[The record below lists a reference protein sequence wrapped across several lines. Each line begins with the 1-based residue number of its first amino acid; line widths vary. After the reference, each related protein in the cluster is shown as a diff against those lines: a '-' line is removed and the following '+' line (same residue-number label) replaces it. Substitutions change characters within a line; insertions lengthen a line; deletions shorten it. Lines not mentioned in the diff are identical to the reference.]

1 MAIVR
6 MKPFFLIG
14 VLKNRKKILETLQKL
29 ECVQVE
35 PVTDLKKINQHQTIS
50 QIDSMIN
57 NADHAIEIIEKYSN
71 KKDGFLKSPNFK
83 LPEKLN
89 VDIAKSDN
97 LYKKVKSILN
107 SMSKIEKIQNKIN
120 KLENESLALFYYL
133 SLDLPTDVQ
142 NTKYTN
148 VLIGSIPGFWD
159 NESLLNKL
167 GTNIY
172 FEIIDANKLQTSV
185 FFIIPKDI
193 NDKVRKIL
201 LDIGFSQPPFSSTR
215 KTPNEKLIANKEKIN
230 KLKEEI
236 LKYENKIKSIC
247 CEYKNIQ
254 DFADC
259 LRLRKEKYETICKI
273 GLTDTTFV
281 LKGFVNPKFE
291 SKIMEKIERQIGA
304 YIEISQPNESSPVDF
319 SNNFFVSPVED
330 VTQTYSMP
338 SYDDIDPNPIMSF
351 FYYIFFGMMFSD
363 AGYGLVLS
371 IVCGYL
377 AFFKKFEASKKAMF
391 RMFFFCGISTT
402 FWGFMYGS
410 FFGDAIDTVAKVFF
424 NSNLSLSPLWIN
436 TVTEPLTLFIF
447 SIVVG
452 LIQIIIGLS
461 IKFYTLFRRRKFM
474 EAIATVLDWIFI
486 LLGIGIFGT
495 GKATNN
501 DIVCTIGLILAIL
514 GTCLVILLGGYKNK
528 GPMKILGGIISLY
541 DITSYISDALSYSR
555 LMALG
560 IATGVIANVVNIL
573 GSMAGNGILGF
584 ILFIVISILGHAM
597 NFGINILGAYV
608 HTNRLQYVEFF
619 SKFYEGGGKKF
630 IPFGMHTK
638 YIKFLNKI
646 K

>member
-35 PVTDLKKINQHQTIS
+35 PVADLKKINQHQTIS

-83 LPEKLN
+83 SPEKLN

-97 LYKKVKSILN
+97 LYKKVKSVLN
-107 SMSKIEKIQNKIN
+107 STSKIEEIQNKIN
-120 KLENESLALFYYL
+120 KLKNESLALFYYL
-133 SLDLPTDVQ
+133 PLDLPTDIQ
-142 NTKYTN
+142 NTKHTN

-193 NDKVRKIL
+193 NDEVRKIL

-215 KTPNEKLIANKEKIN
+215 KTPNEKLISNKEKIN

-247 CEYKNIQ
+247 YEYKNIQ

-281 LKGFVNPKFE
+281 LKGFVNPKLE
-291 SKIMEKIERQIGA
+291 SKIIEKIEIQIGA
-304 YIEISQPNESSPVDF
+304 YIEISQPDESSPVDF

-330 VTQTYSMP
+330 ITQTYSMP

-377 AFFKKFEASKKAMF
+377 AFFKKFEASKKDMF

-410 FFGDAIDTVAKVFF
+410 FFGNAIDTVAKVFF
-424 NSNLSLSPLWIN
+424 NSDFSLTPLWIN
-436 TVTEPLTLFIF
+436 TTTEPLTLLIF
-447 SIVVG
+447 SIVIG

-461 IKFYTLFRRRKFM
+461 IKFYTLMKRKHFM
-474 EAIATVLDWIFI
+474 EAVATVLDWIFI
-486 LLGIGIFGT
+486 LLGIGIFAT
-495 GKATNN
+495 GNAISNEF
-501 DIVCTIGLILAIL
+501 VSVIGLILSML
-514 GTCLVILLGGYKNK
+514 GTCLVILLGGYKSK

-560 IATGVIANVVNIL
+560 IATGVIANVINIL

-584 ILFIVISILGHAM
+584 IIFIVISILGHAM

>member
-1 MAIVR
+1 MAILR

-29 ECVQVE
+29 ECAQIE
-35 PVTDLKKINQHQTIS
+35 PVSDFKKIDPHQTIS
-50 QIDSMIN
+50 QIDSMIRD
-57 NADHAIEIIEKYSN
+57 ADRAIETIEKYSN
-71 KKDGFLKSPNFK
+71 KKDNFLKSPNFK
-83 LPEKLN
+83 SPEKLN

-97 LYKKVKSILN
+97 LHKKVKSVLK
-107 SMSKIEKIQNKIN
+107 SVSKIEKIQNKIS

-133 SLDLPTDVQ
+133 SLDLPTDIQ
-142 NTKYTN
+142 STKYTN
-148 VLIGSIPGFWD
+148 ILIGSIPGFWD
-159 NESLLNKL
+159 NASLLSKL
-167 GTNIY
+167 GEDVY

-185 FFIIPKDI
+185 FFIIPKNIDER
-193 NDKVRKIL
+193 VRKIL
-201 LDIGFSQPPFSSTR
+201 LDIGFSQPPFSSTK
-215 KTPNEKLIANKEKIN
+215 KTPKEKSISNKKKISKLKEKI
-230 KLKEEI
+230 LEH
-236 LKYENKIKSIC
+236 ENNIRSVC
-247 CEYKNIQ
+247 TEYKNIQ

-273 GLTDTTFV
+273 GLTDNTFI

-291 SKIMEKIERQIGA
+291 SKIKEKIEKQIGA
-304 YIEISQPNESSPVDF
+304 YIEISQSDESSPVDF
-319 SNNFFVSPVED
+319 SNNFFVSPVENI
-330 VTQTYSMP
+330 TQTYSMP
-338 SYDDIDPNPIMSF
+338 SYNDIDPNPIMSF

-371 IVCGYL
+371 MVCGYL
-377 AFFKKFEASKKAMF
+377 AFFKKFEKSKKALF
-391 RMFFFCGISTT
+391 RMFFLCGISTT

-410 FFGDAIDTVAKVFF
+410 FFGNAIDTVAKVFF
-424 NSNLSLSPLWIN
+424 NSDFSLAPLWIN
-436 TVTEPLTLFIF
+436 TVTEPLTLLIF
-447 SIVVG
+447 SIVIG

-461 IKFYTLFRRRKFM
+461 IKFYTLIRKKKFI
-474 EAIATVLDWIFI
+474 EAIATVLDWILI
-486 LLGIGIFGT
+486 LLGIGIFAT
-495 GKATNN
+495 GKTVNN
-501 DIVCTIGLILAIL
+501 DFISLIGLILSIL
-514 GTCLVILLGGYKNK
+514 GTSLVVILGGYKNK
-528 GPMKILGGIISLY
+528 GPMKIFGGIISLY

-584 ILFIVISILGHAM
+584 IIFIIISILGHAM

-630 IPFGMHTK
+630 VPFGMHTK

>member
-57 NADHAIEIIEKYSN
+57 DADHAIEIIEKYSDN
-71 KKDGFLKSPNFK
+71 KDGFLKSPNFES
-83 LPEKLN
+83 PENLN
-89 VDIAKSDN
+89 LDIAKSDN
-97 LYKKVKSILN
+97 LHKEVKSVLS
-107 SMSKIEKIQNKIN
+107 SMSKIEKIQSKIN

-133 SLDLPTDVQ
+133 SLDLPTDIQ

-148 VLIGSIPGFWD
+148 ALVGSIPGFWD
-159 NESLLNKL
+159 NESLSNKL
-167 GTNIY
+167 SKDVY

-185 FFIIPKDI
+185 FFIIPKNI
-193 NDKVRKIL
+193 NERVRKIL

-215 KTPNEKLIANKEKIN
+215 KTPKEKSISN
-230 KLKEEI
+230 EIKITKLREQI
-236 LKYENKIKSIC
+236 LEHENNIKSVC
-247 CEYKNIQ
+247 LKYKNIQ

-273 GLTDTTFV
+273 GLTDSTFV

-291 SKIMEKIERQIGA
+291 SKIIDKIEKKMGA

-330 VTQTYSMP
+330 ITQTYSMP
-338 SYDDIDPNPIMSF
+338 SYDDIDPNPIMSV

-363 AGYGLVLS
+363 AGYGIVLS

-377 AFFKKFEASKKAMF
+377 SFFKKFEKSKKALF

-410 FFGDAIDTVAKVFF
+410 FFGNAIDTVAKVFF
-424 NSNLSLSPLWIN
+424 NSDFSLAPLWIN
-436 TVTEPLTLFIF
+436 TVTEPLTLLIF
-447 SIVVG
+447 SIVIG

-461 IKFYTLFRRRKFM
+461 IKFYTLVKRKQFM
-474 EAIATVLDWIFI
+474 EAVATVLDWIFI
-486 LLGIGIFGT
+486 LLGIGIFAT
-495 GKATNN
+495 GKTINS
-501 DIVCTIGLILAIL
+501 DVVSMIGLILSIL
-514 GTCLVILLGGYKNK
+514 GTSLVVLLGGYKNK

-573 GSMAGNGILGF
+573 GSMAGNGISGF
-584 ILFIVISILGHAM
+584 IIFIIISILGHAM

>member
-1 MAIVR
+1 MAILR

-29 ECVQVE
+29 ECAQIE
-35 PVTDLKKINQHQTIS
+35 PVTDLKKINPHQTIS
-50 QIDSMIN
+50 QIDFMIN
-57 NADHAIEIIEKYSN
+57 NADRAIEIIEKYSS
-71 KKDGFLKSPNFK
+71 KKDNFLKSPNFK
-83 LPEKLN
+83 SPEKLN

-97 LYKKVKSILN
+97 LYKKVKSVLK
-107 SMSKIEKIQNKIN
+107 SMAKIEENQNQIN

-148 VLIGSIPGFWD
+148 ILIGSIPGFWD
-159 NESLLNKL
+159 NERLLDKL
-167 GTNIY
+167 SENVY

-201 LDIGFSQPPFSSTR
+201 LDIGFSQPPFSSTK
-215 KTPNEKLIANKEKIN
+215 KTPKEKSVSNKEKIN
-230 KLKEEI
+230 KLREEI
-236 LKYENKIKSIC
+236 LKYEDQIRNIC
-247 CEYKNIQ
+247 SEYKNIQ

-273 GLTDTTFV
+273 GLTDNTFV

-291 SKIMEKIERQIGA
+291 SKIIEKIEKQIGA

-330 VTQTYSMP
+330 ITQTYSMP

-377 AFFKKFEASKKAMF
+377 AFLKKFEKSKKALF

-424 NSNLSLSPLWIN
+424 NSDFSLAPLWIN
-436 TVTEPLTLFIF
+436 TVTEPLTLLIF
-447 SIVVG
+447 SIVIG

-461 IKFYTLFRRRKFM
+461 IKFYTLIKRKKFM
-474 EAIATVLDWIFI
+474 EAVATVLDWIFI
-486 LLGIGIFGT
+486 LLGIGIFAT
-495 GKATNN
+495 GKTINN
-501 DIVCTIGLILAIL
+501 DVVSMIGLILSIL
-514 GTCLVILLGGYKNK
+514 GTCLVVLLGGYKNK
-528 GPMKILGGIISLY
+528 GPMKIFGGIISLY

-573 GSMAGNGILGF
+573 GSMAGSGILGF
-584 ILFIVISILGHAM
+584 IIFMIISILGHAM

-638 YIKFLNKI
+638 YIKFLNKT